1 MRMIR
6 LRLTTQKK
14 ESREEAIGATSEE
27 YPWRPDETALID
39 AILGAANQLGAEEEV
54 RAEPID
60 LTNQ

>member
-6 LRLTTQKK
+6 LRLTTQKD

-39 AILGAANQLGAEEEV
+39 AILSAASQLGAEEV

-60 LTNQ
+60 LTKR